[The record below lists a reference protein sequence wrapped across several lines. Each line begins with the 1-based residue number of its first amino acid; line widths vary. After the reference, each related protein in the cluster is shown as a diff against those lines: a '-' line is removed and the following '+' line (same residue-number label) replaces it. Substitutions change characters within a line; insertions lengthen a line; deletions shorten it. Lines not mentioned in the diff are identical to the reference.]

1 MSIWKE
7 IDSAVSYHNAHHEY
21 DLWESGVIDT
31 LRVMPISVLQN
42 LAKGSELGYFAKIV
56 LNSKGETQ

>member
-7 IDSAVSYHNAHHEY
+7 IDTMSSYNNGHHEY
-21 DLWESGVIDT
+21 DMWESGVIDT
-31 LRVMPISVLQN
+31 LRVMPVSVLRN
-42 LAKGSELGYFAKIV
+42 LIESSELGYFAKIV